1 LSLALSLQSRSGVK
15 PSSPSPAR
23 SQANPLFVEYA
34 ATGDPGLA
42 RRLAEA
48 NIGLTVAIARALDR
62 SGGRYLADLIQEGH
76 VGLLEAIRRFD
87 PHRGVGFS
95 TYAGFWIR
103 AMIMKY
109 IRDNCRLVRVG
120 RSRADRAAYSRG
132 ELPPAELSLDAARDP
147 GQPRESL
154 ADRVSDGRPSPEA
167 LLEVA
172 EVVGRTRALARQF
185 DRRELAI
192 MEQRLLSD
200 HPRPLRRVARQF
212 SISGE
217 RVRQIESN
225 LLVKLRQGLQAGEA
239 EKLAA

>member
-1 LSLALSLQSRSGVK
+1 M
-15 PSSPSPAR
+15 
-23 SQANPLFVEYA
+23 FVEYA

-48 NIGLTVAIARALDR
+48 NMGLTVTIARALDR

-87 PHRGVGFS
+87 PHRGVSFS

-109 IRDNCRLVRVG
+109 IRDNSRLVRVG
-120 RSRADRAAYSRG
+120 RGRAGRAAYARG
-132 ELPPAELSLDAARDP
+132 ELPPAELSLDAPRDP
-147 GQPRESL
+147 GRQRAAL
-154 ADRVSDGRPSPEA
+154 ADRICDGQPSVES

-185 DRRELAI
+185 DHRELAI
-192 MEQRLLSD
+192 LDQRLLSD
-200 HPRPLRRVARQF
+200 HPRPLRGLARQF

-217 RVRQIESN
+217 RLRQIEGN
-225 LLVKLRQGLQAGEA
+225 LLVKLRQGLQADMSE